1 MTQTSADIQEHKN
14 ASPIRK
20 EGTIGTPTV
29 EDYSDLNIR
38 TVIQH
43 NQDRR
48 QPLASLN
55 IGGDISTLS
64 HGDHVVVSTVRI
76 TSYAERWETMVFP
89 FNLATGETDTESVLM
104 WDCYNSTTSAWQ
116 GHTDIVAQWSAWN
129 GQVWKRYLGA

>member
-38 TVIQH
+38 TVIQR

-48 QPLASLN
+48 QPLANNPKPAAALHT
-55 IGGDISTLS
+55 GIS
-64 HGDHVVVSTVRI
+64 HVLVSTVRI